1 MQQLTGVD
9 ANFLHME
16 TGGTFGH
23 VCFLAMLG
31 RSPQD
36 RPLTSEAVR
45 SIVEQRL
52 PQLPPLRRRL
62 VEVPF
67 GIDRPYWGEAGDFDL
82 EFHVREMAVPAPGTS
97 LQLAEQVARIAGRR
111 LDRGRPLWELYL
123 ISGLED
129 DRTALL
135 AKFHHAAVD
144 GLAAAAVFQTLL
156 DDAPEPAGDPARA
169 PGKAEPVPSSL
180 QMWLRGVAGVT
191 LQPLRLLNLQRRVL
205 A

>member
-45 SIVEQRL
+45 SVVEQRL

-67 GIDRPYWGEAGDFDL
+67 GIDRPYWVEAGDFDV
-82 EFHVREMAVPAPGTS
+82 EFHVRELAVPAPGTS
-97 LQLAEQVARIAGRR
+97 LQLAEQVGRIAGRPV
-111 LDRGRPLWELYL
+111 DRGRPLWELYL
-123 ISGLED
+123 ISGIEG

-144 GLAAAAVFQTLL
+144 GLAAPAVFQPLL
-156 DDAPEPAGDPARA
+156 DDAPEPVGQVRPTTTWQ
-169 PGKAEPVPSSL
+169 AEPIPSSL
-180 QMWLRGVAGVT
+180 
-191 LQPLRLLNLQRRVL
+191 
-205 A
+205 